1 MSSFIGCFSFRK
13 LEKFR
18 GMDVDLA
25 ILIIFSRDQ
34 ASLLIVIFACDRK
47 AFTAG
52 DEESFPPLK
61 DDENPS
67 LAKLDLHKS
76 LRDSS
81 PGSIIVIIDF
91 SERLDQDVSNSIV
104 ASNWIPASSSFKKDV
119 DSGTFHSN
127 FPCRSS
133 TAWEGTQSGNSSSE
147 ATG

>member
-1 MSSFIGCFSFRK
+1 MSSFVGCFSFLK

-18 GMDVDLA
+18 GIDVDLA
-25 ILIIFSRDQ
+25 ILIMFSRDQ

-52 DEESFPPLK
+52 DEESFSPLK

-81 PGSIIVIIDF
+81 PGSIIVIVDF
-91 SERLDQDVSNSIV
+91 SELLDQDVSNSMV

-119 DSGTFHSN
+119 EAGTFHSN
-127 FPCRSS
+127 LPCTSS
-133 TAWEGTQSGNSSSE
+133 TVWEGTQPGNSSSE
-147 ATG
+147 VTG